1 LDPQVLFLL
10 TVLLEV
16 MLVLLVL
23 VVMLVVEVV
32 LVVEELFSFMR
43 EHTPTT
49 DLLYVLVVPMHM
61 EDHHLVH
68 HLEVVQLLNV
78 LVLVVQEQL
87 LLFRLIHR
95 QVNIKV

>member
-1 LDPQVLFLL
+1 M
-10 TVLLEV
+10 VLLEV

-23 VVMLVVEVV
+23 VVMLVVVAV
-32 LVVEELFSFMR
+32 LAVEELLLFMR
-43 EHTPTT
+43 EHTPIMELY
-49 DLLYVLVVPMHM
+49 LLLVVLMHM

-78 LVLVVQEQL
+78 LVLVEQEQL